1 MTSETSSLTK
11 DMAAYGNMRSGLET
25 DYLGK
30 WVVVH
35 NEQVVDFYDTFQDA
49 ATDAVQRFGRGPYL
63 IRRIGEPPIAL
74 PASVMYA
81 PAAQHVE
88 G

>member
-11 DMAAYGNMRSGLET
+11 DMAAYENMRSSLET

-35 NEQVVDFYDTFQDA
+35 ELCSNLVY
-49 ATDAVQRFGRGPYL
+49 GG
-63 IRRIGEPPIAL
+63 
-74 PASVMYA
+74 
-81 PAAQHVE
+81 
-88 G
+88 